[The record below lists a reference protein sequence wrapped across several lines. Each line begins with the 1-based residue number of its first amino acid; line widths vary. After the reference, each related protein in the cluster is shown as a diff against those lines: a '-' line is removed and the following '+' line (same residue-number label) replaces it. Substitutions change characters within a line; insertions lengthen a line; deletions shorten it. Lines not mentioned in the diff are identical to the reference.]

1 MVIGG
6 DRVPETLNCLSE
18 AIFKADKVI
27 VGGLPAYTLLAA
39 RGHSL
44 GSTHVDKSYLDRA
57 AGLIRAARN
66 QVRCLSHTCSSH
78 SCNVFPSR
86 WTRKMSTPPIMY
98 PASLGEINLLILHPD
113 FFGPVPL
120 LL

>member
-1 MVIGG
+1 M
-6 DRVPETLNCLSE
+6 PETLSCLSE

-44 GSTHVDKSYLDRA
+44 GRTHVDHAYIDRA

-66 QVRCLSHTCSSH
+66 QVRSSLVDH
-78 SCNVFPSR
+78 SV
-86 WTRKMSTPPIMY
+86 
-98 PASLGEINLLILHPD
+98 
-113 FFGPVPL
+113 
-120 LL
+120 

>member
-66 QVRCLSHTCSSH
+66 QVSCSSHTCT
-78 SCNVFPSR
+78 VLPSR
-86 WTRKMSTPPIMY
+86 WTSKMTTPPVTC
-98 PASLGEINLLILHPD
+98 PAALGDL
-113 FFGPVPL
+113 
-120 LL
+120 